1 MKKLAII
8 GSGDLGQ
15 LIAYHTTQN
24 SNYEVVGF
32 FNDFL
37 EKGTLVKSKPI
48 LGSTNDIAVLFQKKN
63 FDCLM
68 VGIGYQHFGFRKKIF
83 EQFKGQIP
91 FANIIHTSAYID
103 PSCQLG
109 EGLFILPGCVLDYNV
124 VLEDNVLLNTSCSI
138 SHDSKVGQHS
148 FLSPRIAIAGFVKIG
163 TCCNIGINTTIIDNI
178 QIADNVQTGG
188 GTVVIKN
195 LEKSGL
201 YVGNPARFLR

>member
-15 LIAYHTTQN
+15 LIAYHAAQN
-24 SNYEVVGF
+24 SNYEVIGF

-37 EKGTLVKSKPI
+37 EKGSLVQSKPI
-48 LGSTNDIAVLFQKKN
+48 LGGMNDIAVLFQQKI

-91 FANIIHTSAYID
+91 FANIIHSSAYID

-109 EGLFILPGCVLDYNV
+109 EGIFILPGCVLDYNV

-138 SHDSKVGQHS
+138 AHDSKVGQHS
-148 FLSPRIAIAGFVKIG
+148 FLSPRVAMAGFINIG

-195 LEKSGL
+195 LEKAGL
-201 YVGNPARFLR
+201 YVGNPARFIR